1 MTKDYHTCPGGGFEG
16 DILHSVMGNLRPRP
30 LLWLT
35 AAALLMVTID
45 LGRGVLST
53 NDEVRFAVLGQ
64 DILARGS
71 WIFPELN
78 GVIYHNK
85 PPLLAWL
92 VALTSWP
99 VGHVTQLTAALPS
112 ALAGLGTA
120 LMIFGLGCRLFG
132 AEAGWFAALAAISTQ
147 GFYMYARLPMPDM
160 LLTLFITVALAMFWP
175 MLRGRPGAW
184 WMGFY
189 GFTAAAFWAKGPAG
203 LLPLAVAL
211 VCVLVCRRPGAWRD
225 LRLPHGLALLLM
237 ITAPWWLPEAL
248 SGHAEVRKV
257 VLVDYLWW
265 YVPRNPG
272 AAALA
277 APVQQIFGILFPW
290 VLVVPAVLVQ
300 AVRVAR
306 EERGQEG
313 AGILFLLLWATVLLV
328 FVGISQQQRLRYYL
342 PLVAPVSLLIGWWA
356 ATLTR
361 RAPARGIPWRAY
373 AVAGAVLAVVTAI
386 FVAVRPE
393 WFRKLDEIVPS
404 SIGEVVAIAVAL
416 ALMIAAVVY
425 GMQRNRLA
433 QAFGVAWVA
442 SAVLVAGSHH
452 WQIERRN
459 AAYDYA
465 RLRTEMRAQLHDPPL
480 VATSGVQEL
489 PFVFYFGQRVV
500 AARTAADVRR
510 ALAQNSGTVAI
521 LTDAAIA
528 DWGEQPRPTVL
539 LRDRLASRSISVVG
553 YAPGP

>member
-1 MTKDYHTCPGGGFEG
+1 MR
-16 DILHSVMGNLRPRP
+16 NLRLRS

-45 LGRGVLST
+45 LGRSVLST
-53 NDEVRFAVLGQ
+53 NDEARFAVLGQ
-64 DILARGS
+64 DILVRGS
-71 WIFPELN
+71 WIFPQLN

-85 PPLLAWL
+85 PPLFAWL

-99 VGHVTQLTAALPS
+99 VGHVTQLTASLPS

-120 LMIFGLGCRLFG
+120 LMIFGLGRRLFG
-132 AEAGWFAALAAISTQ
+132 AEAGWSAALAAITTQ
-147 GFYMYARLPMPDM
+147 GFYVHARLPMPDM

-175 MLRGRPGAW
+175 MLRGQPGAW
-184 WMGFY
+184 WIGFY

-211 VCVLVCRRPGAWRD
+211 ACVLVCRRPGAWRD
-225 LRLPHGLALLLM
+225 LRLLHGLALLLI
-237 ITAPWWLPEAL
+237 ITAPWWVREAL
-248 SGHAEVRKV
+248 SDHAAVRNV
-257 VLVDYLWW
+257 VLVDYLSW
-265 YVPRNPG
+265 YVPWNPG

-277 APVQQIFGILFPW
+277 APAQHVFGILFPW
-290 VLVVPAVLVQ
+290 VLVVPAALAQ
-300 AVRVAR
+300 AVRMTR
-306 EERGQEG
+306 EERGQERD
-313 AGILFLLLWATVLLV
+313 GILFLLLWAAVLLV

-342 PLVAPVSLLIGWWA
+342 PLLAPVSLLIGWWVA
-356 ATLTR
+356 ALTR

-373 AVAGAVLAVVTAI
+373 AVAGAVLGALTAA

-393 WFRKLDEIVPS
+393 WFRKLDELVPS
-404 SIGEVVAIAVAL
+404 SIGEVAVIAAAL

-442 SAVLVAGSHH
+442 SAVLVAGSYH

-465 RLRTEMRAQLHDPPL
+465 RLRAEMRARLIHDPPL

-500 AARTAADVRR
+500 AAQTAADVQR

-521 LTDAAIA
+521 LTDTAIA
-528 DWGEQPRPTVL
+528 GWGEQPRLTVL
-539 LRDRLASRSISVVG
+539 LHDRLASRSISVVG